1 MQTST
6 QSLRATRSLRDYRF
20 RFRRSCASRP
30 HDFLRRADRL
40 LSGAVGTVLGLTV
53 SYLVQWP
60 VELFFPSVL
69 PCPVAYE
76 NKIES
81 QIAPLADAQ
90 KSPEVYHRKFGV
102 RELALAFTAPRS
114 PRTRSGTSRL
124 PTSHRSPLKANF
136 PWLHQ
141 SLITNDNPNR
151 IVILSDQRESKGLR
165 SLQLNPSRL
174 RLLIANL
181 ELELLARRTKL
192 SSLTFSNRKKI
203 AVFDPAPSPPIGE
216 PKKLS
221 LPLAFSDARCRR
233 RAVIH
238 QHISNRNTRFTEF
251 RSTCCKH
258 MLYQIPNRNK
268 NVHFAFFDTTNAAHE
283 SHAATREPRTTTLAA
298 FRSTIP
304 ARPHAYR

>member
-1 MQTST
+1 M
-6 QSLRATRSLRDYRF
+6 
-20 RFRRSCASRP
+20 
-30 HDFLRRADRL
+30 
-40 LSGAVGTVLGLTV
+40 
-53 SYLVQWP
+53 
-60 VELFFPSVL
+60 
-69 PCPVAYE
+69 
-76 NKIES
+76 
-81 QIAPLADAQ
+81 
-90 KSPEVYHRKFGV
+90 

-114 PRTRSGTSRL
+114 PRTRSNIPQL
-124 PTSHRSPLKANF
+124 HTSHRSPLKASF

-151 IVILSDQRESKGLR
+151 IVILSDQRESQGLSFR
-165 SLQLNPSRL
+165 SLLLKLLSL

-221 LPLAFSDARCRR
+221 SPLAFRDARCRR
-233 RAVIH
+233 RTAIR
-238 QHISNRNTRFTEF
+238 QHISNRNSRFTEF

-258 MLYQIPNRNK
+258 TLYQIPDRNK
-268 NVHFAFFDTTNAAHE
+268 NAHFAFFDTTSAAHE
-283 SHAATREPRTTTLAA
+283 SHAATREPRTTTRAA